1 MKRIIILVMSVLVMS
16 LALPGWI
23 SGANAAN
30 PWLYENGKSR
40 FHYARYDFSFDRRSG
55 RKGHRH
61 WASTPWGDLPPPNK
75 CRAWFLSRLPGC

>member
-1 MKRIIILVMSVLVMS
+1 MKRIIILVMSLLVMN

-40 FHYARYDFSFDRRSG
+40 FHYARYDFGFDRHSG
-55 RKGHRH
+55 RKGHRD
-61 WASTPWGDLPPPNK
+61 WASTPRADLPPPNK
-75 CRAWFLSRLPGC
+75 CRAWFLSRVPGC